1 MMTVHEF
8 IEKWEPR
15 LEYTG
20 VETYPTIVKEFEQDL
35 IVLAGHEKEPPSPKR
50 FHRNPRITDNRPD
63 VY

>member
-20 VETYPTIVKEFEQDL
+20 AETYPTTVKEFEQDL
-35 IVLAGHEKEPPSPKR
+35 IVLAGHEKEPPPPKR
-50 FHRNPRITDNRPD
+50 FLRNPRITDNRPD